1 MSDNAKQSRQF
12 LLLSA
17 ICAAITFSVWRV
29 LLNNFSVD
37 EANFA
42 GTQIGLL
49 QSLREIPGFLAFGA
63 VFLLLLIKEQYLAV
77 VSLAVLSIG
86 VALTGFFPSTYGLY
100 ATTIL
105 MSIGFHYYET
115 MNTSLQ
121 IQWLGK
127 DEAPK
132 YMGTLISRGAMVALV
147 TFAFIWV
154 AMDLFKMSFEYV
166 YLIGGIV
173 GCAIALYMYLR
184 FPVLPK
190 KSQQHKHL
198 VLRKRYWLY
207 YALVFMAGAR
217 RQIFVVFAGFL
228 MVDKYGFTVENMALL
243 FIVNQLATMWLA
255 PKIGK
260 LVANIGERNILLI
273 EYIGLIC
280 VFVSYAAINNH
291 WVASG
296 LYVTDNLFFAMAIAT
311 KTYFQKIADPEDIAS
326 TAGVSFTINH
336 IAAVVLPV
344 LLGMVWMINPSWVFY
359 IGAGMAVVSLC
370 LATLVPKAPV
380 KGHESVLSVA

>member
-1 MSDNAKQSRQF
+1 M
-12 LLLSA
+12 
-17 ICAAITFSVWRV
+17 
-29 LLNNFSVD
+29 
-37 EANFA
+37 
-42 GTQIGLL
+42 
-49 QSLREIPGFLAFGA
+49 
-63 VFLLLLIKEQYLAV
+63 LLIKEQYLAV
-77 VSLAVLSIG
+77 LALAVLSVG

-100 ATTIL
+100 ATTIV
-105 MSIGFHYYET
+105 MSVGFHYYET

-132 YMGTLISRGAMVALV
+132 YMGTLISKGALVALI
-147 TFAFIWV
+147 TFACIWV
-154 AMDLFKMSFEYV
+154 AMDLFKVPFEYV
-166 YLIGGIV
+166 YLIAGII
-173 GCAIALYMYLR
+173 GCAIALYMYIR

-273 EYIGLIC
+273 EYLGLIC

-311 KTYFQKIADPEDIAS
+311 KTYFQKIADPKDIAS

-344 LLGMVWMINPSWVFY
+344 LLGMVWMVNPSWVFY

-370 LATLVPKAPV
+370 LATLVPKLPA
-380 KGHESVLSVA
+380 KGYESVLSAA